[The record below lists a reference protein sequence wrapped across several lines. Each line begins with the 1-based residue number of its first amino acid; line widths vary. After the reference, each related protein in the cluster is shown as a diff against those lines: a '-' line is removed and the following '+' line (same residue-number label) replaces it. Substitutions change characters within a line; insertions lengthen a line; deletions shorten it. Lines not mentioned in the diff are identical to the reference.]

1 MPPGGREGRAG
12 DDGTQDVANE
22 QTDLQTYPGREIEDT
37 SPETLPKPDSDTS
50 ELFENIEQRDAGVEK
65 RNEPAESKTG
75 LFSAYQSEA
84 MADVAAAEEDFVE
97 HDQKSFEEIKTQT
110 LLAAEAARVA
120 KLKNAEALTE
130 VKHWSSLQDRVNE
143 EIKAATDCL
152 DKAELLINRETDL
165 SSHLVC
171 KLKEKLH
178 GRVSVAAGQPILAEN
193 LLSHVQ
199 ELRHRAQERQRH
211 TEELV
216 QAASRLE
223 ATAARKVMFID
234 EITKKRANDQATMTM
249 YEQESRQL
257 CTLAETDYEIAVE
270 KISQLERSEV
280 APSMQMETYTQA
292 RVLAERASVKA
303 NGAKLALQ
311 AAQNA
316 GERIKRVSSI
326 LTQTKRDV
334 TLLLRR
340 AHELISYAD
349 SLTQGTEAL
358 RDQAYE
364 KAKEADILLSAGAS
378 DQSTNKQLE
387 EILEGEEDGELQKT
401 LKRLEALA
409 EECGDEAEG
418 LMKEAKRH
426 ELISSQLQH
435 EVDMIMNH
443 IPRVL
448 HDAEIA
454 RQHEEE
460 ALLRVRM
467 ATEVVLSDAERRMEE
482 EWARLDIDDIDD
494 RLH

>member
-12 DDGTQDVANE
+12 DDGTQDVAKE
-22 QTDLQTYPGREIEDT
+22 QTDLQTYPGREIKGS
-37 SPETLPKPDSDTS
+37 SPETLPKLESGTA
-50 ELFENIEQRDAGVEK
+50 ELFTNIEQRNAEVKK
-65 RNEPAESKTG
+65 RREPAESEAG

-84 MADVAAAEEDFVE
+84 MADVAAAEQDFME
-97 HDQKSFEEIKTQT
+97 QDHKSFEEIKTQT

-120 KLKNAEALTE
+120 KLKNAEALAE

-143 EIKAATDCL
+143 EIQAATDCL

-178 GRVSVAAGQPILAEN
+178 GRVNVAAGRPILAEN
-193 LLSHVQ
+193 LLSRVQ
-199 ELRHRAQERQRH
+199 ELRHRAQERERH
-211 TEELV
+211 TGELV

-234 EITKKRANDQATMTM
+234 EITKKKANDQATMTM
-249 YEQESRQL
+249 YEQESQQL
-257 CTLAETDYEIAVE
+257 CDLAETDYEVAVE
-270 KISQLERSEV
+270 KINQLERSEV
-280 APSMQMETYTQA
+280 APSMQTEIYTQA

-316 GERIKRVSSI
+316 GERVKRVTSI

-334 TLLLRR
+334 TMLLRR
-340 AHELISYAD
+340 AQELISYAD

-364 KAKEADILLSAGAS
+364 KAKEADTLLSARGS
-378 DQSTNKQLE
+378 DQSTDKQLE
-387 EILEGEEDGELQKT
+387 KVLEGEEDEELQST
-401 LKRLEALA
+401 LKKMEALA
-409 EECGDEAEG
+409 EECGNEAEE
-418 LMKEAKRH
+418 LIKEAKRH
-426 ELISSQLQH
+426 ELISSQLQR
-435 EVDMIMNH
+435 EVDMAMNH
-443 IPRVL
+443 VPRVL

-482 EWARLDIDDIDD
+482 EWTRLDIDDIDD
-494 RLH
+494 KSH